1 MKKIINGEEL
11 EIPTH
16 VAIIMD
22 GNGRWAKKRGQARS
36 FGHQAGAETPN
47 ARYPRLTTETVQNN
61 TQSSSV
67 WLVDG
72 SFLKLRNCEVY
83 YKLPHSV
90 VNKWHLNSAKLYVRG
105 VDLFCWDHIKEIDPE
120 SIGNG
125 IPTTRSINIGLSV
138 GF

>member
-1 MKKIINGEEL
+1 VK
-11 EIPTH
+11 
-16 VAIIMD
+16 
-22 GNGRWAKKRGQARS
+22 
-36 FGHQAGAETPN
+36 
-47 ARYPRLTTETVQNN
+47 
-61 TQSSSV
+61 
-67 WLVDG
+67 
-72 SFLKLRNCEVY
+72 Y

>member
-1 MKKIINGEEL
+1 MLFQNYYYE
-11 EIPTH
+11 
-16 VAIIMD
+16 
-22 GNGRWAKKRGQARS
+22 NRWTP
-36 FGHQAGAETPN
+36 ETPN

-120 SIGNG
+120 SIGMVFRPHVLLILVCLLAFNF
-125 IPTTRSINIGLSV
+125 L
-138 GF
+138 